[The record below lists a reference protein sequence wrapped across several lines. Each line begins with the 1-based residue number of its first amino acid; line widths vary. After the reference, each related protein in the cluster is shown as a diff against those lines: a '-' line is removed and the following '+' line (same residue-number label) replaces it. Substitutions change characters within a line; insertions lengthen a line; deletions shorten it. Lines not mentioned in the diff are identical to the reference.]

1 MGNPLRRRSDRIES
15 LLIFTLV
22 MVFLAGAPGLG
33 WWAGRS
39 SYESDLRAEEWEQN
53 HVFAVAAQIVGEP
66 AEARDAPATY
76 TPRTA
81 QARWTA
87 PDGTPGSGLI
97 PVEPE
102 TRLGDTIRIWVD
114 DRGQLRGPPV
124 DRDPMAQAVMAGFAV
139 LLCLGAG
146 LAGTWKIARS
156 VLDRNRSRAWQRA
169 WDEVGP
175 QWSKD
180 RLGGW

>member
-1 MGNPLRRRSDRIES
+1 MLAVMGNPLRRRSDRIES

-39 SYESDLRAEEWEQN
+39 SYASDLRAEEWERA
-53 HVFAVAAQIVGEP
+53 HVFAVAAQIMTAP
-66 AEARDAPATY
+66 TEAREAPATY

-87 PDGTPGSGLI
+87 PDGTPGSGVV

-114 DRGQLRGPPV
+114 DRGRLRGPPV
-124 DRDPMAQAVMAGFAV
+124 DRDPAAQAAMAAV
-139 LLCLGAG
+139 AVVLCLAAALSG
-146 LAGTWKIARS
+146 L
-156 VLDRNRSRAWQRA
+156 
-169 WDEVGP
+169 
-175 QWSKD
+175 
-180 RLGGW
+180 